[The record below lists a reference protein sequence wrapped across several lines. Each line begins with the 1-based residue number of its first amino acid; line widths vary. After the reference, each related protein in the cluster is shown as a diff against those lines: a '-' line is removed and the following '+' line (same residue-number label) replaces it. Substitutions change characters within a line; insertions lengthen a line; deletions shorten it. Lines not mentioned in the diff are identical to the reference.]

1 MKRTHRASYSVEGR
15 ADGLRPFHFF
25 ISVTTTSA
33 RMGVRIQAIKLIEFI
48 CDFDTEL
55 TEEQE
60 DNGNICQIYT
70 LDFTPI
76 KHLTQ
81 FREGY
86 WLCKRL
92 GSAYLDMPCSTFNDF
107 RKAVCA
113 PIHGD
118 WEQYT
123 DDVEAGRVPC
133 GRAFAEFLCF
143 ADNEGCFDY
152 VVAEKLLNDFV
163 TCKDK
168 VYPTLDKYDR
178 YHYLAYTRI
187 LEECV
192 RDKGVVYYR

>member
-1 MKRTHRASYSVEGR
+1 
-15 ADGLRPFHFF
+15 
-25 ISVTTTSA
+25 
-33 RMGVRIQAIKLIEFI
+33 MGVKIQAIKPAEFI
-48 CDFDTEL
+48 CDFETKL

-60 DNGNICQIYT
+60 DNGNICPIYT
-70 LDFTPI
+70 LDFMPI

-86 WLCKRL
+86 WLCKCL

-107 RKAVCA
+107 RRAVCA

-118 WEQYT
+118 WERYT
-123 DDVEAGRVPC
+123 GDVEAGRVLC
-133 GRAFAEFLCF
+133 DGAFAEFLWF

-168 VYPTLDKYDR
+168 IYPTLDKYDR
-178 YHYLAYTRI
+178 YHYLVYTRI